1 MKIIIAYASVG
12 AGHFK
17 AAEAVYKHLSPDKNL
32 SVSLVDVLEQSHPFF
47 RNLYRSSYDFMV
59 KHFPSLWAGCFF
71 ITQARVLRPVIQ
83 PLHSAINRVYT
94 KKFLRNVI
102 ALNPDYILSTH
113 FLPSQ
118 LAAYLKTKNKIQSRI
133 FTVITDFGLHSFWVA
148 PGTDRY
154 FVASDYT
161 KARLVREGVDP
172 QDIQAA
178 GIPVDYKF
186 LRTIARKETCAKLG
200 IEENK
205 FTALVMTGSFGIG
218 PLEEIVD
225 LLHRDIQLLV
235 VCARNKRLYL
245 RLKNKNYPAVKIFAF
260 IDNTEEL
267 MAVSDVIVT
276 KPGGLT
282 IAELLAREIVPVF
295 ICAIPG
301 QEEKNIQVLASY
313 GIGREVNTAKQVKK
327 IVLDYKEHPEKM
339 AKVQQG
345 IRQLKKPLAV
355 EELYHAI
362 CQGSSRPTR
371 RGTL

>member
-1 MKIIIAYASVG
+1 
-12 AGHFK
+12 
-17 AAEAVYKHLSPDKNL
+17 
-32 SVSLVDVLEQSHPFF
+32 
-47 RNLYRSSYDFMV
+47 
-59 KHFPSLWAGCFF
+59 
-71 ITQARVLRPVIQ
+71 
-83 PLHSAINRVYT
+83 
-94 KKFLRNVI
+94 
-102 ALNPDYILSTH
+102 
-113 FLPSQ
+113 
-118 LAAYLKTKNKIQSRI
+118 
-133 FTVITDFGLHSFWVA
+133 
-148 PGTDRY
+148 
-154 FVASDYT
+154 
-161 KARLVREGVDP
+161 
-172 QDIQAA
+172 
-178 GIPVDYKF
+178 
-186 LRTIARKETCAKLG
+186 
-200 IEENK
+200 
-205 FTALVMTGSFGIG
+205 MTGSFGIG